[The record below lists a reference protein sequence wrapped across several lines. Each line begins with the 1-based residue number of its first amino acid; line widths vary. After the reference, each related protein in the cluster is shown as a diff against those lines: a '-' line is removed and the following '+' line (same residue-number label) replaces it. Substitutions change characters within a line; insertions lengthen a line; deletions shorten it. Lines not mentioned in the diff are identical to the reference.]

1 MFIFQE
7 FTQSWKH
14 HPIHTAC
21 HKSPLQR
28 FTAGAL
34 LLQNSQLEAFDFFEA
49 VDNSYGIDSDGPIP
63 SEEGGVEIPQS
74 SLHFSDSD
82 LASVRQTIDP
92 EGPSDNYGMDIYEQ
106 TLEFIHN

>member
-7 FTQSWKH
+7 YPRHCISLLKAGTTTLSVQLVTS
-14 HPIHTAC
+14 
-21 HKSPLQR
+21 LQL

-49 VDNSYGIDSDGPIP
+49 VHNSCGIDSDGPIP

-82 LASVRQTIDP
+82 LASETD
-92 EGPSDNYGMDIYEQ
+92 
-106 TLEFIHN
+106 H